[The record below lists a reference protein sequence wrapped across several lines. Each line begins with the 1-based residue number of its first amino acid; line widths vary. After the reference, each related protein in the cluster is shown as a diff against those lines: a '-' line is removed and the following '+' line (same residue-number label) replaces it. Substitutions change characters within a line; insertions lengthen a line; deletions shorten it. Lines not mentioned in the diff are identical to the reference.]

1 MKINDSLIP
10 TEGSPAQGAS
20 YEYVDKGVKNRQTY
34 YYKLEDVDL
43 SGKNTLHNQ
52 VSAMP
57 KFVSRKVSQY
67 RMEKNRSEKTE
78 VINPSP

>member
-20 YEYVDKGVKNRQTY
+20 YEYVDTGVKNRQTY
-34 YYKLEDVDL
+34 YYKLEDIDL
-43 SGKNTLHNQ
+43 SGKTTLHSP

-67 RMEKNRSEKTE
+67 RMEQGISKKTE